1 MLFPCGFGVFPKSQ
15 PRPQDFGR
23 SYNPY
28 GSFGEEVP
36 KTLVRSALPSAVI
49 LGGVHLQPRPFHLL
63 DFRPIENREIPGQT
77 ARSFS
82 VRNTPETGLERR
94 SVGVFPTS
102 VGNSPHRATRWLTG
116 ATSSLCYIRITG
128 VSPVPS
134 ELPPCFRSTHSSGSS
149 SFPQRMLSNTSW
161 RLFIGM
167 SFCRYAFCAAEVTSF
182 RS

>member
-1 MLFPCGFGVFPKSQ
+1 MLFPCGFGVFSKSQ

-63 DFRPIENREIPGQT
+63 DFRPSKIERN
-77 ARSFS
+77 ARKITLFFL

-116 ATSSLCYIRITG
+116 ATSTPRYIRITG
-128 VSPVPS
+128 ASS
-134 ELPPCFRSTHSSGSS
+134 SSSSGASS
-149 SFPQRMLSNTSW
+149 SVSSGGTISLPARASSNFSFLSYEL
-161 RLFIGM
+161 R
-167 SFCRYAFCAAEVTSF
+167 
-182 RS
+182 

>member
-63 DFRPIENREIPGQT
+63 DFRPSKIERN
-77 ARSFS
+77 ARKITLFFL

-116 ATSSLCYIRITG
+116 ATSTPRYIRITG
-128 VSPVPS
+128 ASS
-134 ELPPCFRSTHSSGSS
+134 SSSSGASS
-149 SFPQRMLSNTSW
+149 SVSSGGKISFPARASANVIALSVVDLPTA
-161 RLFIGM
+161 R
-167 SFCRYAFCAAEVTSF
+167 
-182 RS
+182 

>member
-49 LGGVHLQPRPFHLL
+49 LDGVHLQPRPFHLL
-63 DFRPIENREIPGQT
+63 DFRPSKIERN
-77 ARSFS
+77 ARKIALLYL
-82 VRNTPETGLERR
+82 VRNTPETGLVRW
-94 SVGVFPTS
+94 SVGVCSTS

-116 ATSSLCYIRITG
+116 ATPSLCYIRITG
-128 VSPVPS
+128 ASS
-134 ELPPCFRSTHSSGSS
+134 SSSSGASS
-149 SFPQRMLSNTSW
+149 SVSSGGTISLPARASSNFSFLSYEL
-161 RLFIGM
+161 R
-167 SFCRYAFCAAEVTSF
+167 
-182 RS
+182 

>member
-63 DFRPIENREIPGQT
+63 DFRPSKIKRN
-77 ARSFS
+77 ARKIALLYL

-116 ATSSLCYIRITG
+116 ATSTPRYIRITG
-128 VSPVPS
+128 ASS
-134 ELPPCFRSTHSSGSS
+134 SSSSGASS
-149 SFPQRMLSNTSW
+149 SVSSGGTISLPARASSNFSFLSYEL
-161 RLFIGM
+161 R
-167 SFCRYAFCAAEVTSF
+167 
-182 RS
+182 

>member
-36 KTLVRSALPSAVI
+36 KTLVRSALPSAVSR
-49 LGGVHLQPRPFHLL
+49 GGAVHRPRLFHLL
-63 DFRPIENREIPGQT
+63 DFRPSKIERN
-77 ARSFS
+77 ARKIALFYL

-128 VSPVPS
+128 ASS
-134 ELPPCFRSTHSSGSS
+134 SSSSGASS
-149 SFPQRMLSNTSW
+149 SVSSGGTISLPARASSNFSFLSYEL
-161 RLFIGM
+161 R
-167 SFCRYAFCAAEVTSF
+167 
-182 RS
+182 

>member
-49 LGGVHLQPRPFHLL
+49 LDGVHLQPRPFHLL
-63 DFRPIENREIPGQT
+63 DFRPSKIERN
-77 ARSFS
+77 ARKIALFYL
-82 VRNTPETGLERR
+82 VRNTPETGLVRW
-94 SVGVFPTS
+94 SVGVCSTS

-116 ATSSLCYIRITG
+116 ATSSLCYICITG
-128 VSPVPS
+128 ASS
-134 ELPPCFRSTHSSGSS
+134 SSSSGASS
-149 SFPQRMLSNTSW
+149 SVSSGGTISLPARASSNFSFLSYEL
-161 RLFIGM
+161 R
-167 SFCRYAFCAAEVTSF
+167 
-182 RS
+182 

>member
-28 GSFGEEVP
+28 GYFGAEVP

-49 LGGVHLQPRPFHLL
+49 LDGEHLQPRPFHLL
-63 DFRPIENREIPGQT
+63 DFRPSKIERN
-77 ARSFS
+77 ARKIALFHL
-82 VRNTPETGLERR
+82 VRNTPETGLVRW
-94 SVGVFPTS
+94 SVGVCSTS

-128 VSPVPS
+128 ASS
-134 ELPPCFRSTHSSGSS
+134 SSSSGASS
-149 SFPQRMLSNTSW
+149 SVSSGGTISLPARASSNFSFLSYEL
-161 RLFIGM
+161 R
-167 SFCRYAFCAAEVTSF
+167 
-182 RS
+182 

>member
-63 DFRPIENREIPGQT
+63 DFRPSKIERN
-77 ARSFS
+77 ARKIALFFL
-82 VRNTPETGLERR
+82 VRNKPETGLVRW
-94 SVGVFPTS
+94 SVGVCSTS
-102 VGNSPHRATRWLTG
+102 VGNSPHRATQWLTG
-116 ATSSLCYIRITG
+116 ATSLRCYIRITG
-128 VSPVPS
+128 ASS
-134 ELPPCFRSTHSSGSS
+134 SSSSGASS
-149 SFPQRMLSNTSW
+149 SVSSGGTISLPARASSNFSFLSYEL
-161 RLFIGM
+161 R
-167 SFCRYAFCAAEVTSF
+167 
-182 RS
+182 

>member
-63 DFRPIENREIPGQT
+63 DFRPSKIERN
-77 ARSFS
+77 ARKIALFYL
-82 VRNTPETGLERR
+82 VRNTPETGLVRW
-94 SVGVFPTS
+94 SVGVCSTS

-128 VSPVPS
+128 ASPVPS

-161 RLFIGM
+161 RLLMGR
-167 SFCRYAFCAAEVTSF
+167 SVCRYAFCAASLTSL

>member
-63 DFRPIENREIPGQT
+63 DFRPSKIERN
-77 ARSFS
+77 ARKITLFFL

-102 VGNSPHRATRWLTG
+102 VGNSQGRHPRP
-116 ATSSLCYIRITG
+116 ATSASPELRPHPRRGLHPRFLRVGRFPCLRGLLRIFLFCRMSCGRSHGWHGTQ
-128 VSPVPS
+128 P
-134 ELPPCFRSTHSSGSS
+134 STH
-149 SFPQRMLSNTSW
+149 P
-161 RLFIGM
+161 
-167 SFCRYAFCAAEVTSF
+167 
-182 RS
+182 

>member
-1 MLFPCGFGVFPKSQ
+1 MLFPCVFGVFPRSQ
-15 PRPQDFGR
+15 PRPQAFGR

-28 GSFGEEVP
+28 GSFGAEVP
-36 KTLVRSALPSAVI
+36 KTLVRSALPSAVSR
-49 LGGVHLQPRPFHLL
+49 GGAVHRPRLFHLL

-82 VRNTPETGLERR
+82 ARNTPETRLERR

-116 ATSSLCYIRITG
+116 ATSTPRYIRITG
-128 VSPVPS
+128 ASPLPS

-161 RLFIGM
+161 RLLTGM

>member
-1 MLFPCGFGVFPKSQ
+1 MLFPCGFGVFPRSQ

-28 GSFGEEVP
+28 GSFGAEVP

-49 LGGVHLQPRPFHLL
+49 LDGVHLQPRPFHLL
-63 DFRPIENREIPGQT
+63 DFRPSKIERN
-77 ARSFS
+77 ARKITLFFL

-116 ATSSLCYIRITG
+116 ATSTPRYIRITG
-128 VSPVPS
+128 ASSSSSSRASSSV
-134 ELPPCFRSTHSSGSS
+134 SSGGTISLPMRAVS
-149 SFPQRMLSNTSW
+149 NIFSLLSVP
-161 RLFIGM
+161 L
-167 SFCRYAFCAAEVTSF
+167 
-182 RS
+182 

>member
-63 DFRPIENREIPGQT
+63 DFRPSKIERN
-77 ARSFS
+77 ARKIALFYL

-102 VGNSPHRATRWLTG
+102 VEKSPHRATRWLTG
-116 ATSSLCYIRITG
+116 GDILAPLH
-128 VSPVPS
+128 PHH
-134 ELPPCFRSTHSSGSS
+134 RSFVLILVGG
-149 SFPQRMLSNTSW
+149 
-161 RLFIGM
+161 FILGFFGWDDFLACEGFFEFFF
-167 SFCRYAFCAAEVTSF
+167 SVV
-182 RS
+182 

>member
-1 MLFPCGFGVFPKSQ
+1 MLFPCVFGVFPRSQ

-23 SYNPY
+23 FYNPY

-63 DFRPIENREIPGQT
+63 DFRPSKIERN
-77 ARSFS
+77 ARKIALFYL

-116 ATSSLCYIRITG
+116 ATSTPRYIRITG
-128 VSPVPS
+128 ASS
-134 ELPPCFRSTHSSGSS
+134 SSSSGASS
-149 SFPQRMLSNTSW
+149 SVSSGGSISLPMRAVSNIFSLLSVP
-161 RLFIGM
+161 L
-167 SFCRYAFCAAEVTSF
+167 
-182 RS
+182 

>member
-63 DFRPIENREIPGQT
+63 DFRPSKIKRN
-77 ARSFS
+77 ARKIALFYL
-82 VRNTPETGLERR
+82 VRNTPETGLVRW
-94 SVGVFPTS
+94 SVGVCSTS

-116 ATSSLCYIRITG
+116 ATSSPRYIRITG
-128 VSPVPS
+128 ASS
-134 ELPPCFRSTHSSGSS
+134 SSSSGASS
-149 SFPQRMLSNTSW
+149 SVSSGGKISFPARASANVIALSVVDLPTA
-161 RLFIGM
+161 R
-167 SFCRYAFCAAEVTSF
+167 
-182 RS
+182 